1 MCPPGCLHSI
11 CEQASRRGLLKAGFG
26 LGVAAAT
33 SAASFAAT
41 AVTATPAAAQ
51 TAAPAVQTRS
61 FTNVLDLTHTL
72 YEGFPT
78 YSGEKWFSMEKPVTW
93 AKDKVNLHKWILM
106 EHTGTHID
114 SPFHFSEKGNTVDLI
129 PITDL
134 LVPMVVINIAA
145 RAADNPDTSV
155 TPDDIKAWES
165 RNGRIPDGACVVMN
179 SGWGKLLSS
188 PKFTGVDPAGK
199 FHTPGFHGETAQL
212 LIKERNVKGVGVDT
226 LSLDTG
232 LNSAGAFPFHYAW
245 LGSGRWGVENLANL
259 DTVPEKGA
267 LLFVGAPKVKD
278 ATGGPCRIVALV

>member
-11 CEQASRRGLLKAGFG
+11 CEQASRRGFLKAGFG
-26 LGVAAAT
+26 LGVAAA
-33 SAASFAAT
+33 SFAAT
-41 AVTATPAAAQ
+41 AVDATPVAAQ
-51 TAAPAVQTRS
+51 AAPAVQTRS

-78 YSGEKWFSMEKPVTW
+78 YSGEKWFTMEKPVTW

-129 PITDL
+129 PIADL
-134 LVPMVVINIAA
+134 MVPMVVINIAA

-212 LIKERNVKGVGVDT
+212 LINERNVKGVGVDT

-278 ATGGPCRIVALV
+278 GTGGPSRIVALV